1 MNEKDEKY
9 AERLAEGL
17 KQQVIYSQN
26 LQKKFDKID
35 AMNDALL
42 GKNIKLQHELDE
54 LIPELRKAQARIW
67 ELEIYQSAIDQMN
80 YDLYTMH
87 IFIKEKMRD
96 YDIGTR
102 FLVKLAND
110 WVCPATY
117 TSKGW
122 IDDNG
127 NELISVTHYMV
138 MPGVLPLPEVT
149 P

>member
-1 MNEKDEKY
+1 MSTNFTLDKWFEIIERGTSGDQVHDILYDWKADAQRNEK
-9 AERLAEGL
+9 R
-17 KQQVIYSQN
+17 
-26 LQKKFDKID
+26 
-35 AMNDALL
+35 
-42 GKNIKLQHELDE
+42 IK
-54 LIPELRKAQARIW
+54 
-67 ELEIYQSAIDQMN
+67 ELEMYNSAIDQMN

-87 IFIKEKMRD
+87 VFVKEKMRD

-138 MPGVLPLPEVT
+138 MPGVLP
-149 P
+149 